1 MSDPSQRPDFVPP
14 VAPAQPAPAQAGPS
28 YAAPSYPAPSYP
40 APSYPAPSYPVPSYP
55 VPTEPAAVPQA
66 TFPGVP
72 TDLGAPPVTVPEAP
86 ERVGRGLL
94 FASLGVLAGVVLTV
108 VIWRLGF
115 VASLTSLLLAVG
127 AGWLY
132 VKGAGAPP
140 RKGLVPL
147 LLLIV
152 AGVVVALLGAVASD
166 IWVAYLDAF
175 PDADTAELLQAVQF
189 YLFDGE
195 IWSDSGLVRSVI
207 MFVLFAALGMFSI
220 FRQLLSGR
228 KR

>member
-1 MSDPSQRPDFVPP
+1 M
-14 VAPAQPAPAQAGPS
+14 
-28 YAAPSYPAPSYP
+28 
-40 APSYPAPSYPVPSYP
+40 
-55 VPTEPAAVPQA
+55 
-66 TFPGVP
+66 
-72 TDLGAPPVTVPEAP
+72 
-86 ERVGRGLL
+86 
-94 FASLGVLAGVVLTV
+94 
-108 VIWRLGF
+108 
-115 VASLTSLLLAVG
+115 
-127 AGWLY
+127 
-132 VKGAGAPP
+132 
-140 RKGLVPL
+140 PL